1 MNLKPANKGRSVSRQ
16 PPVSKM
22 ELYIKYV
29 NAFITDIT
37 KNSILDVV
45 GVLDSLQNGKYCP

>member
-1 MNLKPANKGRSVSRQ
+1 MVRRIRGGRGVSRH
-16 PPVSKM
+16 PSVSKM

-45 GVLDSLQNGKYCP
+45 QRIS